1 MTRRNGGWRSGRGFS
16 YYALALLGGGPWVGA
31 QVVLDGS
38 LGSSGALTGPHYGID
53 AAVGS
58 IRGDNLFHSFSQ
70 FDLQTGD
77 SATFTGP
84 GHIQNIMGRVT
95 GGAPSQIDGAVR
107 SGIAGANLF
116 LINPAGML
124 FGPHASVDVSGSFAA
139 STAHYLK
146 LASGAHFVAAL
157 DADDSLLTTGPVVAF
172 GFLEGGSGSV
182 EVRGQWEAGAGGN
195 LEVVGS
201 GVTVFEGT
209 QLEATGGGIH
219 LVGGAVGEVPVAPV
233 VARGGGELSV
243 SGVDGAGATTEAVGS
258 RIVIRGGRLVVEN
271 AQVQNLASGGDIDLA
286 LTESVQVLR
295 GGQVVTLAMSEDEG
309 GGIRVEAPSLLIDGQ
324 DGEAPTRIAAE
335 TLSGNVEVSGGD
347 VRIRADLVEMRGGA
361 EISVSS
367 YGAAGAGQ
375 VEIEAGTL
383 RMTGSDFPMFPT
395 QIAAN
400 AAPVM
405 GGQAGSAGSIVLRAG
420 ALEINNGAAIMAAT
434 MGDADAGRVEIDAG
448 TMTLQNG
455 AITTFSAG
463 AGAGGGI
470 QIRSDA
476 VLLDGPFSSISALTT
491 GLDGQ
496 LPAGAGGTVEITAGR
511 LELRQDAAISANT
524 FGDGAGGQIR
534 ITADMVVLDGA
545 SGDEWASPGI
555 RASSQPP
562 FFDEGGGGKGGD
574 IELTAG
580 SLSLRGGM
588 PISASTATEGDGGAI
603 RIRAGTVTMEG
614 ASSIQSA
621 STGTGQAGKV
631 QVEATGDMAV
641 REGSYI
647 STSALASSGGDVSI
661 QAGGS
666 VRFEDGRVTAQAGP
680 GGGGNISVSAP
691 ALVYL
696 LDGTLTAEAVGDGG
710 NLSVDTE
717 FFIVN
722 RSSLVSRSST
732 ANGGNITLR
741 SDYFLRSDT
750 VIDASAPFGIP
761 GTVSVSA
768 PDVDLAASLLALP
781 DTLLGLET
789 LLRPD
794 CGVRLG
800 GDISSFILL
809 GRGGLPLEP
818 GGFLPSG
825 TVAYPDEKP

>member
-1 MTRRNGGWRSGRGFS
+1 M
-16 YYALALLGGGPWVGA
+16 ALLSGGPWVGA

-38 LGSSGALTGPHYGID
+38 LGAAGPLAGPHFGID

-58 IRGDNLFHSFSQ
+58 VRGNNLFHSFSQ

-77 SATFTGP
+77 SATFSGP
-84 GHIQNIMGRVT
+84 ANIQNILGRVT
-95 GGAPSQIDGAVR
+95 GGAPSQIDGAIR

-116 LINPAGML
+116 LINPGGIL

-139 STAHYLK
+139 SSAHYLK
-146 LASGAHFVAAL
+146 LADGAHFVAAL
-157 DADDSLLTTGPVVAF
+157 DADDSVLTTGPVVAF
-172 GFLEGGSGSV
+172 GFLEGASGSV
-182 EVRGQWEAGAGGN
+182 EVRGQWVAGQGGN
-195 LEVVGS
+195 LEAVGS
-201 GVTVFEGT
+201 LVSVSEGT
-209 QLEATGGGIH
+209 RLEAAGGGIH

-233 VARGGGELSV
+233 
-243 SGVDGAGATTEAVGS
+243 SGIGAGGFAVPVGNGAASVAAPMES

-286 LTESVQVLR
+286 LTDSVQVLR
-295 GGQVVTLAMSEDEG
+295 GGQIVTLAMDASEG
-309 GGIRVEAPSLLIDGQ
+309 GGIRVETPSLLIDGQ
-324 DGEAPTRIAAE
+324 DGEAPTRLAAE
-335 TLSGNVEVSGGD
+335 TLSENPQVTGGD
-347 VRIRADLVEMRGGA
+347 IFVRSDFVELRGGA

-367 YGAAGAGQ
+367 YGAAGAGR

-383 RMTGSDFPMFPT
+383 RLSGSDFPMFPT

-405 GGQAGSAGSIVLRAG
+405 GGEAGSGGSIVLRAE
-420 ALEINNGAAIMAAT
+420 AIEIHNGAAIMAAT
-434 MGDADAGRVEIDAG
+434 MGDADAGKVEIDAG
-448 TMTLQNG
+448 TLTLQNG

-463 AGAGGGI
+463 AGAGGEI

-476 VLLDGPFSSISALTT
+476 VLLEGPFSSISALTT

-496 LPAGAGGTVEITAGR
+496 RPAGAGGTVEITAGR

-524 FGDGAGGQIR
+524 FGDGAGGHIR
-534 ITADMVVLDGA
+534 ITADAVVLDGA

-562 FFDEGGGGKGGD
+562 FFEEGGGGRGGD
-574 IELTAG
+574 IEVIAG

-588 PISASTATEGDGGAI
+588 PISASTATEGDGGSI
-603 RIRAGTVTMEG
+603 RIRAGTVSLEG
-614 ASSIQSA
+614 VSSIQSA
-621 STGTGQAGKV
+621 STGAGQAGRV
-631 QVEATGDMAV
+631 QVEATGDITV
-641 REGSYI
+641 RGGSFI
-647 STSALASSGGDVSI
+647 STSALASSGGDVSV
-661 QAGGS
+661 QAGGE
-666 VRFEDGRVTAQAGP
+666 VRIEDGRVTAQAGP
-680 GGGGNISVSAP
+680 GGGGNLLVTAP
-691 ALVYL
+691 DLVYL

-710 NLSVDTE
+710 NLSVDTA

-722 RSSLVSRSST
+722 RGSLVSRSST

-750 VIDASAPFGIP
+750 VIDASAPFGLP

-768 PDVDLAASLLALP
+768 PDVDLAAGLLALP
-781 DTLLGLET
+781 DSLLGLET

-809 GRGGLPLEP
+809 GRGGLPVEP

>member
-1 MTRRNGGWRSGRGFS
+1 M
-16 YYALALLGGGPWVGA
+16 ALLSGGPWVGA

-38 LGSSGALTGPHYGID
+38 LGASGALTGPHFGID
-53 AAVGS
+53 AAAGS

-84 GHIQNIMGRVT
+84 ANIQNILGRVT
-95 GGAPSQIDGAVR
+95 GGVPSQIDGAIR

-116 LINPAGML
+116 LINPGGIL
-124 FGPHASVDVSGSFAA
+124 FGPNASVDVSGSFAA
-139 STAHYLK
+139 SSAHYLK
-146 LASGAHFVAAL
+146 LADGAHFVAAL
-157 DADDSLLTTGPVVAF
+157 DADDSVLTTGPVVAF
-172 GFLEGGSGSV
+172 GFLEGASGSV
-182 EVRGQWEAGAGGN
+182 EVRGQWVAGQGGN

-201 GVTVFEGT
+201 LVSVSEGT
-209 QLEATGGGIH
+209 RLEAAGGGVH

-233 VARGGGELSV
+233 
-243 SGVDGAGATTEAVGS
+243 SGLGAGGLAVPIGNGAGVESAPLAS
-258 RIVIRGGRLVVEN
+258 RIVIRGGRLVVES
-271 AQVQNLASGGDIDLA
+271 ALVQNLASGGDIDLG
-286 LTESVQVLR
+286 LTESVEVLR
-295 GGQVVTLAMSEDEG
+295 GGQVVTLALGESEG
-309 GGIRVEAPSLLIDGQ
+309 GGIRVEAPSLLMDGQ
-324 DGEAPTRIAAE
+324 DGEAPTRMAAE
-335 TLSGNVEVSGGD
+335 TLSENAQVSGGD
-347 VRIRADLVEMRGGA
+347 IFIRSDHVELRGGA

-383 RMTGSDFPMFPT
+383 RLSGSDFPMFPT

-405 GGQAGSAGSIVLRAG
+405 GGEAGSGGAVVLRAG
-420 ALEINNGAAIMAAT
+420 AIEIQNGAAIMAAS
-434 MGDADAGRVEIDAG
+434 MGDADAGKVEIEAG
-448 TMTLQNG
+448 TLTLQNG

-463 AGAGGGI
+463 AGAGGEI
-470 QIRSDA
+470 EIRSDT
-476 VLLDGPFSSISALTT
+476 VLLEGPFSSISALTT

-496 LPAGAGGTVEITAGR
+496 RPAGAGGTVEILAGR
-511 LELRQDAAISANT
+511 LELRQDASISANT
-524 FGDGAGGQIR
+524 FGDGAGGHVR
-534 ITADMVVLDGA
+534 ITAESVVLDGA
-545 SGDEWASPGI
+545 SGDEWATPGI

-562 FFDEGGGGKGGD
+562 FFEEGGGGRGGD
-574 IELTAG
+574 IEVNAG

-588 PISASTATEGDGGAI
+588 LISASTATEGDGGSI

-621 STGTGQAGKV
+621 STGAGRAGRV
-631 QVEATGDMAV
+631 AVEATGDLTMSG
-641 REGSYI
+641 GSFI
-647 STSALASSGGDVSI
+647 STSALASSGGDVWVE
-661 QAGGS
+661 AGGD
-666 VRFEDGRVTAQAGP
+666 VRIDGGRVTAQAGP
-680 GGGGNISVSAP
+680 GGGGNLSVTAP
-691 ALVYL
+691 DLVYV

-710 NLSVDTE
+710 NLSVDTG

-722 RSSLVSRSST
+722 RGSLVSRSST

-750 VIDASAPFGIP
+750 VIDASAPFGVP

-809 GRGGLPLEP
+809 GRGGLPVEP